1 MYNRDV
7 ENSIRVVKEWLEES
21 AKHGLENYI
30 DDVKFEAAE
39 EATKKATKLAT
50 KKRNIEI
57 AKKMLQDN
65 ILIETIMKYTGL
77 SKKQILKLK

>member
-1 MYNRDV
+1 M

-30 DDVKFEAAE
+30 EDVKFEATE
-39 EATKKATKLAT
+39 EEKMS
-50 KKRNIEI
+50 I

-65 ILIETIMKYTGL
+65 IVIETIMKYTGL